1 MLSHIVSYESSFL
14 STDEEKEMY
23 CYHFI
28 LLLFNQHSS
37 KTTETLLSKNK
48 YKCESFA
55 LILWN
60 ASYIYFEL
68 TQRSLSLNTVK
79 IPLES
84 QIYLWLLSS
93 KSF

>member
-1 MLSHIVSYESSFL
+1 MLSHITSYESSFL
-14 STDEEKEMY
+14 STDKEKQMY

-28 LLLFNQHSS
+28 LLLFNQCSS
-37 KTTETLLSKNK
+37 KTSGTLLSKNK
-48 YKCESFA
+48 YKCESSA
-55 LILWN
+55 LVLWN
-60 ASYIYFEL
+60 ASYTYSEL
-68 TQRSLSLNTVK
+68 TQQSLSLNTVK